1 MSDGFNLLEEFKAGD
16 EEKIAEYLSRVEDI
30 DYLLNNGAG
39 GPPLT
44 MAWVAAFIEAPKA
57 LRMLIKAGA
66 NVEFFANDATV
77 RRLCLIKPGS
87 LPGLIEGGI
96 SPNAEELIVWFY
108 SGFESEVPK
117 SGFAELADGI
127 IREVVVDQRATGISR
142 KQIRASERFR
152 QEYHEVHA
160 ALANMKSLRSVPEV
174 KKLQRETEAALNTLA
189 STLSDHV
196 TRALSMLVGHPQVYE
211 TSVKQAFR
219 GYRKN
224 KKWLT
229 EAHDR
234 ARQDICMH
242 LSRAL
247 DTYEDD
253 EGLATLVEIGLAR
266 YPIKQLMM
274 GCDSPTTAPRCN
286 GQAFELDAAEILERA
301 GFDVRR
307 VGGSGDQGAD
317 LIATKAGLSYAI
329 QCKDYAAPVGN
340 AAVQQA
346 LSAKAY
352 YRTDYAVVCVP
363 NGFTKSAKS
372 LGTSAGVLLIKPS
385 LLEDIEKLRVMV
397 E

>member
-1 MSDGFNLLEEFKAGD
+1 MSEGFNLIEEFKAGD

-30 DYLLNNGAG
+30 DYLLNNDAG
-39 GPPLT
+39 GPLLT
-44 MAWVAAFIEAPKA
+44 MAWVAAFIEAPTA

-66 NVEFFANDATV
+66 DVEFLANEATV
-77 RRLCLIKPGS
+77 RRLCLIKQGS

-96 SPNAEELIVWFY
+96 SPNREELIVWFY
-108 SGFESEVPK
+108 SRYESEVPM
-117 SGFAELADGI
+117 GGIAEFADGI
-127 IREVVVDQRATGISR
+127 IREVAADEPASGISR
-142 KQIRASERFR
+142 KQIRTSQRFR
-152 QEYHEVHA
+152 QEYSEVHA
-160 ALANMKSLRSVPEV
+160 ALANMQSMRGVPEV
-174 KKLQRETEAALNTLA
+174 NKLKRETEAALNTLA
-189 STLSDHV
+189 STLADQI
-196 TRALSMLVGHPQVYE
+196 TRALSMIVGHADVYE

-242 LSRAL
+242 LSRTL

-253 EGLATLVEIGLAR
+253 EDLAILVEIGLAR
-266 YPIKQLMM
+266 YPVKHVII
-274 GCDSPTTAPRCN
+274 GCDAPTMAPRVN
-286 GQAFELDAAEILERA
+286 GQALELEAAETLERF
-301 GFDVRR
+301 GFEVQR

-352 YRTDYAVVCVP
+352 YKTDYAVVCVP

-372 LGTSAGVLLIKPS
+372 LGASAGVLLIKPS
-385 LLEDIEKLRVMV
+385 ILKDIEKLRAMV